1 MEQARFWVF
10 LKAGEV
16 GKAAHGQV
24 LTRVK
29 SETTYP
35 CWSKAAG
42 INLFNVSCLWLQ
54 GKREFP
60 LLGGFLVSRQ
70 PLSRLGKLCS
80 FYLYEKGTAWKQM
93 NTHLTPTHLTWWI
106 KPTYMPRD
114 KRGNNLAAWANVR
127 ILDKE
132 QRNWDCSFMHV
143 NSIEMALLELDGN
156 FLVMEIFKSQVK
168 IS

>member
-1 MEQARFWVF
+1 MQKLVLLERLISFYLP
-10 LKAGEV
+10 LKCKNYSWSKQDFGFFFKAAEV

-24 LTRVK
+24 LTRVM

-35 CWSKAAG
+35 CWRKVAG

-54 GKREFP
+54 GRRDFL

-80 FYLYEKGTAWKQM
+80 FYLCEKGTARKQM
-93 NTHLTPTHLTWWI
+93 STHLTPTHLTWWI

-127 ILDKE
+127 VLDNE
-132 QRNWDCSFMHV
+132 LGRNRETGIAHLWM
-143 NSIEMALLELDGN
+143 
-156 FLVMEIFKSQVK
+156 
-168 IS
+168 